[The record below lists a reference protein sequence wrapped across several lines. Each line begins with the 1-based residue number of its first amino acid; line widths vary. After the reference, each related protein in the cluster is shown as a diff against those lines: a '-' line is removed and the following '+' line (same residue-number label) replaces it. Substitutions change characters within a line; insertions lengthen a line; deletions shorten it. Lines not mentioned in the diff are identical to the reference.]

1 MTCGARGPILPGRR
15 KPSSK
20 NEPTDC
26 PEFAVRRETISRFF
40 SPPLPRSTFHDFVSK
55 GKIIPLKGIRGFYKL
70 NDSLRRLGLREVAKL
85 PEDPPSR
92 TTEDIIRLAF
102 HSIDPEVFP
111 SPSWLMEE
119 AAIDGKDAELAE
131 LVFARHAEEVTA
143 LGSDRER
150 HHYLQGVLDGHWIKE
165 AEAKA
170 DGDAAGDA
178 A

>member
-1 MTCGARGPILPGRR
+1 MR

-119 AAIDGKDAELAE
+119 AAIDGKHAELAE
-131 LVFARHAEEVTA
+131 LVFARHAEEMTA
-143 LGSDRER
+143 LGSDREK

-165 AEAKA
+165 ANAKA

-178 A
+178 G